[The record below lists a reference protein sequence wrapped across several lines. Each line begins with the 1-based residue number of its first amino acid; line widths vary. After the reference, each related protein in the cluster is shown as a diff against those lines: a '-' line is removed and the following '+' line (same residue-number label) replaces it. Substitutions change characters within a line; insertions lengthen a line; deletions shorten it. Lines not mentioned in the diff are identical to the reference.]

1 MAANPTPSPVLRRST
16 PAIALRL
23 SCGPGRYRRSWSLA
37 SADGKSV
44 PAPVL
49 SRTSLLA
56 PSPVSASGPADGGES
71 RASGN
76 ADACALFGTS
86 LACRLGSFF
95 SQLIGHFTQFLG
107 HVKAIDHRLAVA
119 QERPARTQV

>member
-1 MAANPTPSPVLRRST
+1 MAANPIVSPVLRRSI
-16 PAIALRL
+16 PATALRL

-44 PAPVL
+44 LARAL
-49 SRTSLLA
+49 SRTGLPA
-56 PSPVSASGPADGGES
+56 PSPAPASGPAAGGES

-76 ADACALFGTS
+76 AIACALLGTS

-95 SQLIGHFTQFLG
+95 SKVIGHFAQFLG
-107 HVKAIDHRLAVA
+107 HVKAIDH
-119 QERPARTQV
+119 